1 MRVAVAGAC
10 LCFIAHAQTF
20 EVASLKRM
28 PPDAPRA
35 ALLRKITPTG
45 LTLRNASLGNCIDT
59 AWGLEHDRVVGPAWR
74 DRPTDVLFDI
84 EAKISEPQPES
95 AIRKMLQQLLMA
107 RLGLAV
113 HIEQRTLP
121 IYELYRAKAVRG

>member
-1 MRVAVAGAC
+1 
-10 LCFIAHAQTF
+10 
-20 EVASLKRM
+20 M